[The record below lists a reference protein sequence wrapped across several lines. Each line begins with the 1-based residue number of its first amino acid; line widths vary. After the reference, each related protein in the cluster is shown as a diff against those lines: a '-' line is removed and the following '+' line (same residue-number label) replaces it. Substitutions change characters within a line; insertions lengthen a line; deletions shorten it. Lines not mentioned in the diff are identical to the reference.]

1 MTATNE
7 TVLHTYGVVA
17 DSEVPLPKHGIG
29 GTPLGILDVNG
40 LAVVVGAVD
49 AARLGPRVWEQH
61 GEDPQ
66 WLGRVAQAHHE
77 VLQAICTGNP
87 PADVLPLRLPGI
99 YPDEDALRA
108 ALLPAAEALSE
119 ALGRIRGRLE
129 WGVQV
134 FRVGEP
140 AATEAEPASSG
151 RDYLKRKAAATAA
164 REEGRTR
171 RQREI
176 AEAYDVLAGAAD
188 NCTTN
193 PPQDP
198 ALSGRPDPMVLNAAF
213 LVARSEEARF
223 FSAAEQVG
231 QQLGSTGLRVEVSGP
246 WPPYNFTRIGER
258 EMA

>member
-1 MTATNE
+1 MTATGE

-17 DSEVPLPKHGIG
+17 NTDVALPEHGIG
-29 GTPLGILDVNG
+29 GTPLSILDVHG
-40 LAVVVGAVD
+40 LAVVVGPVD

-77 VLQAICTGNP
+77 VLQAICTGSP

-99 YPDEDALRA
+99 YPDEAALRA
-108 ALLPAAEALSE
+108 ALLPSSSALREALD
-119 ALGRIRGRLE
+119 RIRGQLE
-129 WGVQV
+129 WGVQI
-134 FRVGEP
+134 FRVDEP
-140 AATEAEPASSG
+140 VATDDAPVTSG

-164 REEGRTR
+164 RDEGRSR

-176 AEAYDVLAGAAD
+176 VEAYDVLSSAA
-188 NCTTN
+188 NGSTTN

-213 LVARSEEARF
+213 LVARSDEDRF
-223 FSAAEQVG
+223 FSAAERVG
-231 QQLGSTGLRVEVSGP
+231 QQLGPAGLRVEVSGP
-246 WPPYNFTRIGER
+246 WPPYNFTRIDEQ
-258 EMA
+258 ETA